1 MAVHHPVMPMVRPPV
16 LQGGNAIQPPSNP
29 RSLHHFLTVVFVG
42 MVPMSVVGSA
52 SASHGMHP
60 PMPAN
65 AITDEEQ
72 RQWQANYSEGVEKQK
87 KKNKK
92 ALRSSGG
99 QVWSDPSLLEWDISK
114 CLLSVDHRWTLQY
127 FVFVDDF
134 RLFCGDLGNEVNDEV
149 LARAFSHYPTFLK
162 ARVIRD
168 KRTRK
173 TRGYG
178 FVSFKDGHDY
188 LKAMKEMNG
197 KYIGNRPV
205 KLRKSTWKDRNIGIV
220 RKRIK
225 DKKKLGYKV

>member
-1 MAVHHPVMPMVRPPV
+1 MANLYAYGSRSDRLQEEFSRFEEEIGSSYGRQPAGMPMARPPGLPPALPVMPM
-16 LQGGNAIQPPSNP
+16 
-29 RSLHHFLTVVFVG
+29 TVVG
-42 MVPMSVVGSA
+42 A
-52 SASHGMHP
+52 SGVAHSMHASI
-60 PMPAN
+60 PAN

-99 QVWSDPSLLEWDISK
+99 QVWSDPSLLEWDIN
-114 CLLSVDHRWTLQY
+114 
-127 FVFVDDF
+127 DF
-134 RLFCGDLGNEVNDEV
+134 RLFCGDLGNEVNDEG
-149 LARAFSHYPTFLK
+149 LARAFSHYPSFQK

-188 LKAMKEMNG
+188 LKAMKEMDG

-205 KLRKSTWKDRNIGIV
+205 KLRKSTWKDRNIDIV
-220 RKRIK
+220 RKRMK
-225 DKKKLGYKV
+225 EKKKLGYKV

>member
-1 MAVHHPVMPMVRPPV
+1 MPVVRPPALPPAV
-16 LQGGNAIQPPSNP
+16 PRVPIPMVSVGHNLQ
-29 RSLHHFLTVVFVG
+29 
-42 MVPMSVVGSA
+42 
-52 SASHGMHP
+52 P

-99 QVWSDPSLLEWDISK
+99 QVWSDPSLLEWDIN
-114 CLLSVDHRWTLQY
+114 
-127 FVFVDDF
+127 DF

-149 LARAFSHYPTFLK
+149 LARAFSHYPSFQK

-205 KLRKSTWKDRNIGIV
+205 KLRKSTWKDRNIDIV
-220 RKRIK
+220 KKRVK
-225 DKKKLGYKV
+225 EKKKLGYKV